1 MLDGIELERRGL
13 PTASLITDEFRAT
26 AHKMLEN
33 QGAAWYPFVEIEHPI
48 NIRSEDELI
57 RMSEQA
63 IEDIVRLLT
72 QPQLEEVNIKI

>member
-1 MLDGIELERRGL
+1 VLDGVELERRGL

-26 AHKMLEN
+26 ARKMLEN

-63 IEDIVRLLT
+63 IEDIVRLLI
-72 QPQLEEVNIKI
+72 QP